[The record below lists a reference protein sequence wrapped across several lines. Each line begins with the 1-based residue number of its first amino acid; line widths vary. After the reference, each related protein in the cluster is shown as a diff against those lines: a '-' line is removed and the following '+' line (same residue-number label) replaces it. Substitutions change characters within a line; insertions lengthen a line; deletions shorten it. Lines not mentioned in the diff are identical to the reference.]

1 MLTMGQPIQLKT
13 ARPMDTLGDD
23 FANRISSNY
32 SMLQEHMTASDMLH
46 FIAAPPEVYMAEP
59 GMAPLVMNSDSRYS
73 ENFNVDMINNVL
85 NRIIL
90 SETNELTYQ
99 DRVYIENVLNKIGI
113 TDVSEFMK
121 QVKIVQEET
130 NNTKQLLNLYTSGQD
145 TLELRKQYIGDDS
158 KKQTRDVLSDD
169 EDLSSSQ
176 VLYNLQQQ
184 VMNRLHTEEIYQEIA
199 QRVTDFHR
207 AGDNITDI
215 EMQLSEQSINA
226 DYLTLNRIR
235 KETFNQ
241 DNSLVYSRVNTYEE
255 GDVTEGDTN
264 YNQTVSNMLKAV
276 LLGAVSQVY
285 HIRYDELV
293 KKSVN
298 WHNLTDALHV
308 SAENTIKRFESLYN
322 TSNSSTNEKNEYHRS
337 LQNIQQNEIHT
348 LQRLI
353 ENTNNINQINN
364 VTSEN
369 QLTQNLNYK
378 TEDQYITEE
387 DITEEVNNQ
396 LNIQE
401 DEHKHVYN
409 ISQKQQTEAL
419 INQLNIINQQ
429 NIERVEKLRQLEIQQ
444 KEPEVKKPNMA
455 QARADG
461 LRALTEGNDVAM
473 EYLTKENNTTIEKE
487 KTTEALKEIIGE
499 DTVKILQMLEG
510 YQNPNDAMQP
520 HVVSDGAAM
529 DMLFHD
535 IASVGKAD
543 DEAQTKQLVADNTRV
558 IHETSREVERV
569 LKETERIQQVDLP
582 AARHQLDTSRQ
593 QVELFHKQN
602 ETAISEEFLEE
613 LTNRTNKT
621 IETQVVEN
629 TEKVVET
636 SHVNEL
642 ITTKVNEMKVQQ
654 NREVE
659 RLINNNVKQQLSSLS
674 DQVYSKLEKKIDSE
688 RRRRGF

>member
-32 SMLQEHMTASDMLH
+32 SMMQEHMTASDMLH
-46 FIAAPPEVYMAEP
+46 FIAAPPEVYISEP
-59 GMAPLVMNSDSRYS
+59 GMAPLIMNSDSRYS

-99 DRVYIENVLNKIGI
+99 DRVYIENVLNKIGV

-145 TLELRKQYIGDDS
+145 TLELIKQYIGDDS
-158 KKQTRDVLSDD
+158 SKKSKDELSDD
-169 EDLSSSQ
+169 EEASSQ
-176 VLYNLQQQ
+176 NVLYNLQQS

-207 AGDNITDI
+207 AGDSITDI

-235 KETFNQ
+235 QETFNQ
-241 DNSLVYSRVNTYEE
+241 DNSLIYSRVNTYEE
-255 GDVTEGDTN
+255 GDVTEADN
-264 YNQTVSNMLKAV
+264 SYNQTVSNMLKAV

-285 HIRYDELV
+285 HIRYDELI

-298 WHNLTDALHV
+298 WHNLTDSLHV
-308 SAENTIKRFESLYN
+308 SAENTIKRFESFYNRTN
-322 TSNSSTNEKNEYHRS
+322 TSINEKNEYHKF
-337 LQNIQQNEIHT
+337 LNNIQQNEIHT

-364 VTSEN
+364 VSQEN

-378 TEDQYITEE
+378 TEDQYVTEE

-396 LNIQE
+396 LNIQK

-429 NIERVEKLRQLEIQQ
+429 NIERVEKLRQLDIKQ
-444 KEPEVKKPNMA
+444 KQPEAKKPNMA

-473 EYLTKENNTTIEKE
+473 EYLSKENNTTIERE

-499 DTVKILQMLEG
+499 DTVKILQMFEG
-510 YQNPNDAMQP
+510 YQNPGDSSQP
-520 HVVSDGAAM
+520 QIISDGAAM

-535 IASVGKAD
+535 IATVGQ
-543 DEAQTKQLVADNTRV
+543 DETQLPVQQAIADNTRV
-558 IHETSREVERV
+558 IRETSKEVEKV
-569 LKETERIQQVDLP
+569 LKETEKIQQVDLP
-582 AARHQLDTSRQ
+582 AAKHQIDTSRQ
-593 QVELFHKQN
+593 EVELFHKQN

-636 SHVNEL
+636 SQVNEL

-654 NREVE
+654 DREVE
-659 RLINNNVKQQLSSLS
+659 RLINNNVKQQLSALS